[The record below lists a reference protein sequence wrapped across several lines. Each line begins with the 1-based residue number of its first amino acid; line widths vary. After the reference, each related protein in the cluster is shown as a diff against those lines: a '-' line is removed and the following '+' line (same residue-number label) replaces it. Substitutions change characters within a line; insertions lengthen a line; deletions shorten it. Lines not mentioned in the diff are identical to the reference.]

1 MIGNPNTSSVVC
13 QNRNG
18 LKHSSDVLEACNS
31 IPATNHRV
39 APNLLH
45 KQVVVNESVA
55 LNLISK
61 VANSSDFNKN
71 NDILSTTFEIVQDEI
86 MKPNDE
92 KVDGNATSFP
102 PIGLIE
108 KVVKSFGSYR
118 SMGLNLT
125 YSCDCIVREGNDTYC
140 RVFQLTC
147 FANYGKAFEVH
158 DDAAVQPIALTAT
171 FLPGNLSGAAAN
183 IDNTAEICE
192 CGVLTILVRKSCCV
206 FFLSFFFI
214 SFFCQKIKIEW
225 FFN

>member
-1 MIGNPNTSSVVC
+1 MIDNPNTLGVGCHKS
-13 QNRNG
+13 NG
-18 LKHSSDVLEACNS
+18 LKHSTDVFEACNS

-45 KQVVVNESVA
+45 KQVIFNESVA

-118 SMGLNLT
+118 SMGLNLN

-140 RVFQLTC
+140 RVFQLKC

-183 IDNTAEICE
+183 VDVAAEICE
-192 CGVLTILVRKSCCV
+192 RGVLTILVRKFLLCFLFV
-206 FFLSFFFI
+206 LFFYFL
-214 SFFCQKIKIEW
+214 
-225 FFN
+225 